1 MLNES
6 RGSQFFS
13 FSVQNYCFF
22 TIFAKMRG
30 LDKFFLF
37 MKSTERKFYKIGDVA
52 EILNI
57 PASTLR
63 FWEKKFSLLRPKR
76 TNTNMRYYTLDD
88 IERIRM
94 IYYLV
99 KERGLTLKAAEEQ
112 VVQNRN
118 GVSRRREVIERL
130 KQVDEELKR
139 MLAALDA
146 IAKANR

>member
-1 MLNES
+1 
-6 RGSQFFS
+6 
-13 FSVQNYCFF
+13 
-22 TIFAKMRG
+22 
-30 LDKFFLF
+30 

-112 VVQNRN
+112 VVQNSK